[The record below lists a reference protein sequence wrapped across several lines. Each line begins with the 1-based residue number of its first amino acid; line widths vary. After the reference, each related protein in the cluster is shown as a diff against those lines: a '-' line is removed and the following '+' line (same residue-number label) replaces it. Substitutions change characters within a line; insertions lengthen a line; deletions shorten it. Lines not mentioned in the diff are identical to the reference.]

1 MCRGVNEAPSYWEQP
16 EKVDEF
22 AGRAPDRR
30 LLAVLESFERPG
42 GVRVLDL
49 GCAGGRNT
57 VVLAQHGFDFYAVD
71 CSAAM
76 VERTRERV
84 TAVIGRDEATKRV
97 RYGQMDGLAEFESE
111 SFQLVVAL
119 GIYHSAASRQ
129 EWDRALDETA
139 RVLAPAG
146 QLLVASFSP
155 RSEPTGE
162 SLRLVAGES
171 HIYEGFDSGPLF
183 LLEAEDLDTELS
195 RHGLLPV
202 VPSETVV
209 TPTDEGNRVT
219 VNALYRKAG

>member
-1 MCRGVNEAPSYWEQP
+1 MCRGINDARAYWERP
-16 EKVDEF
+16 EKVEDF

-30 LLAVLESFERPG
+30 LLALLESFERPG
-42 GVRVLDL
+42 EVRVLDL

-57 VVLAQHGFDFYAVD
+57 VVLAQRGFDFCVVD
-71 CSAAM
+71 RSAAM

-84 TAVIGRDEATKRV
+84 AAVIGRDEATKRV
-97 RYGQMDGLAEFESE
+97 RRGRMDELTEFDSE

-139 RVLAPAG
+139 RVLVPAG

-162 SLRLVAGES
+162 SLRLVEGER

-183 LLEAEDLDTELS
+183 LLESEDLDAELS

-209 TPTDEGNRVT
+209 TPTDEGSRVT